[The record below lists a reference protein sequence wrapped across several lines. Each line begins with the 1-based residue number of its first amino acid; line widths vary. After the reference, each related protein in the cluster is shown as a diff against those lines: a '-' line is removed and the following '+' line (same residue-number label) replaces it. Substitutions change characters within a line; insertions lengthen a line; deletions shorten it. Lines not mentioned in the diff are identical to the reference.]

1 VSYFLREA
9 LRQAWRQRLLSL
21 VAVSA
26 LGLAAL
32 FAGAWG
38 LLWRNSQH
46 WQAELGVAAQVSAYL
61 RPGLGAVGQGA
72 AVDAARALSG
82 VVQVDLVSEAQA
94 AEQLSQDPAL
104 KQALALLG
112 ENPLPAT
119 LKVRLADP
127 KPAAAAALATALAQV
142 PGVEEVDAG
151 AGAVEGILKA
161 SSAARSA
168 LLGLG
173 ALFSAVAVLI
183 VAAVLRLAAWSRR
196 QELGI
201 MRLVGAS
208 HTFIRAPFLLEG
220 ALQGALAGGLA
231 ALALRGSLAWLALQ
245 LRRDLQWDLAS
256 FLPVNVDLSLGLSLF
271 GGGILLG
278 GLGALLALSTVTL
291 AYEGED
297 A

>member
-1 VSYFLREA
+1 
-9 LRQAWRQRLLSL
+9 
-21 VAVSA
+21 
-26 LGLAAL
+26 
-32 FAGAWG
+32 
-38 LLWRNSQH
+38 
-46 WQAELGVAAQVSAYL
+46 
-61 RPGLGAVGQGA
+61 
-72 AVDAARALSG
+72 

-127 KPAAAAALATALAQV
+127 KPAAVAALRLSLAQV
-142 PGVEEVDAG
+142 PGVDEVDAG
-151 AGAVEGILKA
+151 QGAVEGLLKA
-161 SSAARSA
+161 SSALRSA

-173 ALFSAVAVLI
+173 ALFSAAAILI

-208 HTFIRAPFLLEG
+208 HAFIRAPFLLEG
-220 ALQGALAGGLA
+220 ALQGALAGVLA
-231 ALALRGSLAWLALQ
+231 ALALRGALLWVALR
-245 LRRDLQWDLAS
+245 LRRDLQWDLSA
-256 FLPVNVDLSLGLSLF
+256 FLPVNVDLPLGLGLF
-271 GGGILLG
+271 LGGALLG
-278 GLGALLALSTVTL
+278 GLGALLALATVTL
-291 AYEGED
+291 AYESED